1 MVCLHLCPR
10 APPVLG
16 RYGVVTRVYL
26 GGLRNRWTIS
36 PCRNEHGARGR
47 LAPMTQFLQEA
58 DEGCLLLADITGYT
72 SYLQGS
78 ELEHAQD
85 VLTDLLET
93 IINGIEP
100 PFELSKLEGDAAFA
114 YLTTERIDT
123 PMLMDTIESTYF
135 NFRRRLRDV
144 VHATTCDCNACVLI
158 PSLDLK
164 FVVHQGR
171 YVVRRIGRSEEL
183 TGSDVVLV
191 HRLLKN
197 SVRDIVGNDAYVAIT
212 ASAIA
217 AMDADPTVLGLQEH
231 TESLDT
237 GDVDVWIENLED
249 RWRSEQDRHRQQ
261 VSDAEATATFSFDM
275 PISPQELWPWL
286 TDPSL
291 RIRWEGG
298 LTSIT
303 EDVDSRRG
311 VGTVNHCAHGDN
323 VVLQTIV
330 DWQPFSSFTTTDRA
344 GIGDVTLTVTTTL
357 TAADTGTE
365 VKVSAICE
373 PPEAW
378 AIVGPL
384 IEGQAPV
391 DRARLIAILT
401 ENGSPDE

>member
-1 MVCLHLCPR
+1 
-10 APPVLG
+10 
-16 RYGVVTRVYL
+16 
-26 GGLRNRWTIS
+26 
-36 PCRNEHGARGR
+36 
-47 LAPMTQFLQEA
+47 MTQTLQSA

-100 PFELSKLEGDAAFA
+100 PFLLSKLEGDAAFA
-114 YLTTERIDT
+114 YLTTEST
-123 PMLMDTIESTYF
+123 SASMLMDTIESTYF
-135 NFRRRLRDV
+135 SFRRRLRDV

-171 YVVRRIGRSEEL
+171 YVVRRIGRTEEL
-183 TGSDVVLV
+183 TGSDVILV

-197 SVRDIVGNDAYVAIT
+197 SVREIVGNDAYAAFT
-212 ASAIA
+212 SSAVE
-217 AMDADPTVLGLQEH
+217 AMDADPTVLGLERH

-237 GDVDVWIENLED
+237 GDVEVWIENLEH

-261 VSDAEATATFSFDM
+261 VSDTDATATIFFDM
-275 PISPQELWPWL
+275 PVSPQELWPWL

-291 RIRWEGG
+291 RMRWQGG

-303 EDVDSRRG
+303 ETVQSRRG
-311 VGTVNHCAHGDN
+311 LGTVNHCAHGEN
-323 VVLQTIV
+323 VILQTVV
-330 DWQPFSSFTTTDRA
+330 DWQPFSSFTTTDIA

-357 TAADTGTE
+357 TATDTGTE

-378 AIVGPL
+378 AFVGPQV
-384 IEGQAPV
+384 EAEAPE
-391 DRARLIAILT
+391 DRARLIAILA
-401 ENGSPDE
+401 EVGSPA

>member
-1 MVCLHLCPR
+1 
-10 APPVLG
+10 
-16 RYGVVTRVYL
+16 
-26 GGLRNRWTIS
+26 
-36 PCRNEHGARGR
+36 
-47 LAPMTQFLQEA
+47 MTQFLQEA

-85 VLTDLLET
+85 VLADLLET

-114 YLTTERIDT
+114 YLTTERINT

-197 SVRDIVGNDAYVAIT
+197 SVRDVVGNDAYVAFT
-212 ASAIA
+212 ASAID

-249 RWRSEQDRHRQQ
+249 RWRSEQDRHRQE
-261 VSDAEATATFSFDM
+261 VSDAEATATLSFDM
-275 PISPQELWPWL
+275 PISPRELWPWL
-286 TDPSL
+286 TEPSL
-291 RIRWEGG
+291 RLRWEGG

-303 EDVDSRRG
+303 EAVESRRG

-323 VVLQTIV
+323 VILQTIV
-330 DWQPFSSFTTTDRA
+330 DWQPFSSFTTIDKA
-344 GIGDVTLTVTTTL
+344 GIMDVTLTVTTTL
-357 TAADTGTE
+357 TATDTGTE

-378 AIVGPL
+378 EFVGPL
-384 IEGQAPV
+384 IEGEAPA
-391 DRARLIAILT
+391 DRDRLIAILAEEGAT
-401 ENGSPDE
+401 P